1 MGIELSGESKGH
13 LLNFLGCFVAAGM
26 WRGAQAGPG
35 PAGQTVPVHDHGPE
49 ARAVSITAASVPL
62 VPGGKSAWLRRERG
76 AAHFQGGFFGVVP
89 GARCSVPPPLP
100 LQLKEGK
107 KYPCREL

>member
-1 MGIELSGESKGH
+1 M
-13 LLNFLGCFVAAGM
+13 
-26 WRGAQAGPG
+26 
-35 PAGQTVPVHDHGPE
+35 HDHRPK
-49 ARAVSITAASVPL
+49 ARAVSITTASVPM

-76 AAHFQGGFFGVVP
+76 AAHFQGVFFLGVVP